1 MQNLLHLSLS
11 LIPNIFLI
19 ERKEFLVSTVMSS
32 VMMMPFPD
40 YFRINFILRLMCICS
55 IMTMVVST
63 SDVVIYYFYFEIL
76 VNLQVFIFMKKMI
89 FERIYILLNCKII
102 YICSISNHILDSNK
116 CSFSCKQ
123 KQHMYDWWAN
133 ILGVDIFF
141 LIRGCR
147 IMITFF
153 V

>member
-1 MQNLLHLSLS
+1 M
-11 LIPNIFLI
+11 
-19 ERKEFLVSTVMSS
+19 ERKEFLVSIVMSS

-55 IMTMVVST
+55 FMIMVMST
-63 SDVVIYYFYFEIL
+63 SDVVIIILNFEIL
-76 VNLQVFIFMKKMI
+76 VNLQVFIFMKKII
-89 FERIYILLNCKII
+89 FWKKFYILVNCKII
-102 YICSISNHILDSNK
+102 YICSISNQILDSNK

-133 ILGVDIFF
+133 ILGVDIFL